1 MKNID
6 IESLFIWVYVQV
18 DDWYKAE
25 GYKLLEGK
33 VGSKPQF
40 SDAEVITLQLMSEY
54 IALPTERNY
63 YSFIKANY
71 MKLFPNLL
79 EHSEFN
85 RRSRSLSKIIE
96 EFRLSLMKRL
106 VTEQPDYL
114 LMDTKPIPVVGYKRD
129 KSHSEFLG
137 SADYGYCS
145 SKKMKYFG
153 YKLVS
158 VTTLSGLLLYYE
170 LVPASTDERAAVESV
185 LARLKA
191 CHIIGDKGFIGEW
204 WQQDIFKEMGHIILT
219 PKRKNQYIQLP
230 RNLELKLNSVR
241 ERVEGFFNEIQNV
254 GRNIEHL
261 FAKTIRGLTS
271 RIIVKMTSYT
281 LKHFFRQFFGI
292 DVISFQI
299 DENFKI

>member
-1 MKNID
+1 MKSLE
-6 IESLFIWVYVQV
+6 IESLFVWVYVQV
-18 DDWYKAE
+18 DDWYKE
-25 GYKLLEGK
+25 EESRLLKGK
-33 VGSKPQF
+33 VGSKAKF
-40 SDAEVITLQLMSEY
+40 SDAEIITLQLMSEY

-71 MKLFPNLL
+71 MKLFPNLV
-79 EHSEFN
+79 EQSEFN
-85 RRSRSLSKIIE
+85 RRSRSLSGIIE

-106 VTEQPDYL
+106 VTKQPDYL
-114 LMDTKPIPVVGYKRD
+114 LVDTKPIPVVGYKRD
-129 KSHSEFLG
+129 KTHSEFLG

-158 VTTLSGLLLYYE
+158 VTTLSGFMLYYE
-170 LVPASTDERAAVESV
+170 LVPASTDERIAVESV

-191 CHIIGDKGFIGEW
+191 CHGDKGFIGEW
-204 WQQDIFKEMGHIILT
+204 WQQDMFKEMGHTILT

-254 GRNIEHL
+254 GRNIERL

-299 DENFKI
+299 DENFTP